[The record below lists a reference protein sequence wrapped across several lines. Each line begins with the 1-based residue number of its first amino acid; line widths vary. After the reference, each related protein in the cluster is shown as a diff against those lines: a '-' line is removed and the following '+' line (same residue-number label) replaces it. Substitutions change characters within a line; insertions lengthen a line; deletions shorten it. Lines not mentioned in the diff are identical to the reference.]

1 MIFSIVTV
9 LSVLGM
15 LFALTI
21 HRFRKLKKASR
32 QSPDKVPVNSYIPWI
47 FSRLFAFLKTAGI
60 KGWRER
66 YQRWVVPGHSG
77 RERLVIICL
86 GTSFCLLAA
95 SGFPFALL
103 SAQRLYGTFLL
114 LHVILGGVFA
124 VCLPLALISRGRH
137 YSFDVKDPEHG
148 QLASSPGGKST
159 IHTPWSKIFF
169 WLFIASGLCLI
180 VTALTLMLPQ
190 FSLVAQ
196 LDLFEL
202 HRYSALVSLLSAIAF
217 TYFSR
222 VDDKK

>member
-1 MIFSIVTV
+1 MIFSIATV

-21 HRFRKLKKASR
+21 HRFRKSQDESR
-32 QSPDKVPVNSYIPWI
+32 KSPDRAPSISYLPWL
-47 FSRLFAFLKTAGI
+47 FSRVYAFLKTAGI

-66 YQRWVVPGHSG
+66 YQRWVVLRYPG

-86 GTSFCLLAA
+86 GLSFCFLAA

-103 SAQRLYGTFLL
+103 SAHRLYGIFLL
-114 LHVILGGVFA
+114 LHVTLGGVFA
-124 VCLPLALISRGRH
+124 VCLSLALILRARH
-137 YSFDVKDPEHG
+137 YSFDAENPKPNKAA
-148 QLASSPGGKST
+148 LSPGGKST
-159 IHTPWSKIFF
+159 ASSLWPKIFF
-169 WLFIASGLCLI
+169 WVFVASGLCLI
-180 VTALTLMLPQ
+180 VTALTLMLPY

-196 LDLFEL
+196 LDMFEA
-202 HRYSALVSLLSAIAF
+202 HRYSALVSLLSALAF

>member
-15 LFALTI
+15 IFALTI
-21 HRFRKLKKASR
+21 HRFRKLQDASKK
-32 QSPDKVPVNSYIPWI
+32 SPDKVPVNSYIPWL
-47 FSRLFAFLKTAGI
+47 FSRLYAFLKTAGM

-66 YQRWVVPGHSG
+66 YQRWVVLRHPG

-86 GTSFCLLAA
+86 GTSFCFLAV

-103 SAQRLYGTFLL
+103 SSYRLYGIFLL
-114 LHVILGGVFA
+114 LHVTLGGVFA
-124 VCLPLALISRGRH
+124 VCLPLAIILRSRH
-137 YSFDVKDPEHG
+137 YSFDTKDPEHG
-148 QLASSPGGKST
+148 QVASPPGKKGAILK
-159 IHTPWSKIFF
+159 PWPKIFF
-169 WLFIASGLCLI
+169 WAFVASGLCLI
-180 VTALTLMLPQ
+180 VTALTLMLPY
-190 FSLVAQ
+190 FSLIVQ
-196 LDLFEL
+196 LDLFEV